1 MKPLVTILAVSW
13 AGFWFT
19 PDQQGRR
26 LFYRGE
32 YAEAAKAF
40 HDPMWQG
47 IAWFRAADFKQ
58 AAAAFS
64 RRETPEAFFNQGNA
78 LVMAG
83 QYDAAIAAYSKALE
97 KRPNWKDAEEN
108 RELAKAR
115 AKLTEGRGG
124 DLGDQREGAD
134 KVVFDQN
141 KKDPQGQET
150 EVAGDKA
157 MSTEAMQSLWL
168 RRVTTKP
175 ADFLKAKFAFQYQAE
190 QTGAEK

>member
-1 MKPLVTILAVSW
+1 MPFWPSVGPDFGLRPISRDGGSFT
-13 AGFWFT
+13 AGNTPKRRRPFT
-19 PDQQGRR
+19 T
-26 LFYRGE
+26 
-32 YAEAAKAF
+32 
-40 HDPMWQG
+40 PMWQG

-78 LVMAG
+78 LVMAVLSSRPSSFSP
-83 QYDAAIAAYSKALE
+83 AK

-157 MSTEAMQSLWL
+157 MSTESPGAIGRGNL
-168 RRVTTKP
+168 RRRRSGLELCWVTR
-175 ADFLKAKFAFQYQAE
+175 LW
-190 QTGAEK
+190 